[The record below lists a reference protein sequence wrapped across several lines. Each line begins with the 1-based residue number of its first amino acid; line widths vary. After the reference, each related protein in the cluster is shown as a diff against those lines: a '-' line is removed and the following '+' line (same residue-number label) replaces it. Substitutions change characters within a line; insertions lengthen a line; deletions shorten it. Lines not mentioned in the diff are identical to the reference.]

1 MFDFVIIDGG
11 HSMGNISLK
20 LLEISD
26 TALIVSNLSIP
37 CLANTNKLLK
47 SFYDLGY
54 PERERINIVINRYL
68 KNSNISIEDA
78 EKSFDKKIFRT
89 IPNDYNTTVS
99 AINKGKPLT
108 QFASNERIT
117 ENFRQMA
124 SSFSPSC
131 EEKEGKKKRKF
142 WKFFSL

>member
-1 MFDFVIIDGG
+1 
-11 HSMGNISLK
+11 
-20 LLEISD
+20 
-26 TALIVSNLSIP
+26 
-37 CLANTNKLLK
+37 
-47 SFYDLGY
+47 
-54 PERERINIVINRYL
+54 YL

-124 SSFSPSC
+124 ASICPSC